1 MQWLLLV
8 LSLLIA
14 RVTFEVMLAGFG
26 LEQPA
31 LKRIGAIVQ
40 VPRVP
45 TACSRRKRAVS
56 GACWGRRDAID
67 ANDQLVEA
75 AGTMFDAVLASL
87 ETKRRLKRTDLHLAE
102 LDHTRCV
109 LQRDRAAR

>member
-1 MQWLLLV
+1 M
-8 LSLLIA
+8 A
-14 RVTFEVMLAGFG
+14 VTYVVTTDCTGDVEVMLAGLG

-40 VPRVP
+40 
-45 TACSRRKRAVS
+45 ALGCRRRAAAGS
-56 GACWGRRDAID
+56 ERYRERAGGRRDAID